1 MIIEIERVIMADIES
16 EPSVNAT
23 DIGVQLS
30 KKKLFMPRQTISVF
44 GVVRSDD
51 QRKKVIR
58 IVERHAGDRYDVS
71 TDDLKVK

>member
-30 KKKLFMPRQTISVF
+30 KKKLF
-44 GVVRSDD
+44 
-51 QRKKVIR
+51 
-58 IVERHAGDRYDVS
+58 
-71 TDDLKVK
+71 